1 CLPRE
6 AVVGVRGG
14 GIVSAEMTYD
24 EAHIEKRSRAIA
36 YAIDARRQKYPDEAP
51 FVYEPFA
58 GRNIKWDQAAREA
71 LHDYSVMDMS
81 V

>member
-1 CLPRE
+1 MATEE
-6 AVVGVRGG
+6 AVLGVRGG

-51 FVYEPFA
+51 SCTNLSPVGTSSGIRPPAKRYTTIA
-58 GRNIKWDQAAREA
+58 
-71 LHDYSVMDMS
+71 
-81 V
+81 